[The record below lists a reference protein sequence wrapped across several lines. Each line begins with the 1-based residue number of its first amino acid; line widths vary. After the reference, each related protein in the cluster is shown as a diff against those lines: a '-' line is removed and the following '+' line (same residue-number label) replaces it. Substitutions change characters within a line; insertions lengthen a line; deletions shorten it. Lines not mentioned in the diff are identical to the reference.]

1 MRPPTVG
8 CMMRVVRR
16 SLAQLAR
23 LARTAG
29 PARQPMRARVL
40 AVSAHGFVALIER
53 RRRGMHYWAVPG
65 GGIEAG
71 ESPAEAARREIR
83 EELGLEVVLER
94 VLERQGSQLFYLARV
109 PVEHEL
115 ALGGPEQLRNRPGN
129 SYRPVWVPIARA
141 GRSWLRPGRAAHALA
156 LVVKSESQTWR
167 HSL

>member
-1 MRPPTVG
+1 MKPPTVG

-23 LARTAG
+23 AAG
-29 PARQPMRARVL
+29 LARQPMRARVL
-40 AVSAHGFVALIER
+40 VVSAHGFVALIER

-71 ESPAEAARREIR
+71 EFPAEAARREIR
-83 EELGLEVVLER
+83 EELGLEVLLER
-94 VLERQGSQLFYLARV
+94 VIQQQGRQLFYLARV

-115 ALGGPEQLRNRPGN
+115 TLGGPEQLRNRPAN

-141 GRSWLRPGRAAHALA
+141 RTLWLRPGGAAHALA
-156 LVVKSESQTWR
+156 LIESSESQTWR
-167 HSL
+167 DGL